1 MVGVAPSYVDGMPAM
16 LFLLEQR
23 LAHQAEIP
31 LLSCADVTTLL
42 KSVLPKKDIT
52 EDEVLRQLEV
62 RHRKRKTSID
72 FSYRKQRDNGML
84 PPET

>member
-1 MVGVAPSYVDGMPAM
+1 
-16 LFLLEQR
+16 
-23 LAHQAEIP
+23 
-31 LLSCADVTTLL
+31 L

-62 RHRKRKTSID
+62 RHRTRQASID
-72 FSYRKQRDNGML
+72 FGYKKQQKDGLL